1 MNKEKRIIETV
12 KEFLAHGGEISDK
25 ELAVVLN
32 NNGIK
37 TSSSTVGRDLTDG
50 YEGLKNSYN
59 HSTIDCQYI
68 SQEIASFIKN
78 KRSEALLKAK
88 IKGGI
93 TSSINNTVVRDKD
106 GKFIGCRK

>member
-25 ELAVVLN
+25 DLAVVLN
-32 NNGIK
+32 NNGVK

-50 YEGLKNSYN
+50 YDNLKNSYN

-68 SQEIASFIKN
+68 SQEIASFIKD

-93 TSSINNTVVRDKD
+93 ASSINNTVVRDKN
-106 GKFIGCRK
+106 GKFM

>member
-1 MNKEKRIIETV
+1 MNKEERIIETV

-25 ELAVVLN
+25 DLAVVLN

-50 YEGLKNSYN
+50 YESLRKGYN
-59 HSTIDCQYI
+59 HSTVDCQYI

-88 IKGGI
+88 IKGVI
-93 TSSINNTVVRDKD
+93 ISTTNNTVVRDKD
-106 GKFIGCRK
+106 GKFMGCKK

>member
-1 MNKEKRIIETV
+1 MNKENRIIETV

-25 ELAVVLN
+25 DLAVVLN

-50 YEGLKNSYN
+50 YEGLRKGYN
-59 HSTIDCQYI
+59 HSTVDRQYI
-68 SQEIASFIKN
+68 SQEIASFIKD

-93 TSSINNTVVRDKD
+93 ASSINNTVVRDKN
-106 GKFIGCRK
+106 GKFM

>member
-25 ELAVVLN
+25 ELAIVLN

-50 YEGLKNSYN
+50 YDNLKNSYN

-68 SQEIASFIKN
+68 SQEIASFIRD

-93 TSSINNTVVRDKD
+93 ISTINNTVVRDKD

>member
-1 MNKEKRIIETV
+1 MNKEVRIIETV

-25 ELAVVLN
+25 DLAVVLN
-32 NNGIK
+32 NNGVK

-50 YEGLKNSYN
+50 YEDLRKGYN
-59 HSTIDCQYI
+59 HSTVDRQYI
-68 SQEIASFIKN
+68 SQEIASFIKD

-93 TSSINNTVVRDKD
+93 TSSINNTVVRDKN
-106 GKFIGCRK
+106 GKFM

>member
-1 MNKEKRIIETV
+1 MNKENRIIETV

-25 ELAVVLN
+25 DLAVVLN

-50 YEGLKNSYN
+50 YEDLRKGYN
-59 HSTIDCQYI
+59 TSTVDRQYI
-68 SQEIASFIKN
+68 SHEIASFIRD

-93 TSSINNTVVRDKD
+93 TSSINNTVVRDKN
-106 GKFIGCRK
+106 GKFM